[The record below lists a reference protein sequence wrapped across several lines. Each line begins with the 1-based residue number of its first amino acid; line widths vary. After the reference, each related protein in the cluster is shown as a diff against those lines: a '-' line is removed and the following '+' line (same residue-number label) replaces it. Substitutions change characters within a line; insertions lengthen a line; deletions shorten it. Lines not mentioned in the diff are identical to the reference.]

1 MTHVNACTIVSN
13 NYLALAQAFATSYKR
28 LHPGAEV
35 YVCIADRPDP
45 SVHYGRL
52 PFVPVFAAEL
62 PIPVFENFAFRY
74 DILELNT
81 AVKPYL
87 LEHLRTKYGL
97 DRIFYFDPDIL
108 MLDSAAPLERLL
120 DEHPAVLIPHIT
132 RGLDDGMIPPER
144 MILMAG
150 VYNLGFL
157 GLRLDETTAEF
168 LSWWQDRLYRFC
180 VNDIHNGVFVDQ
192 SWMDL
197 APAFLD
203 DVAIVRDP
211 IYNVAY
217 WNLPQRRTAWDGK
230 RLTADGRPVGFFHFS
245 GIDFDNLEP
254 ISKHQNRISLSS
266 RPELRPLFERYR
278 QLVREAGHA
287 QLVGVPYG
295 FRCFTGTDIAIPWMV
310 RRLLQRMDPK
320 GRRWPNPYDIYHQDS
335 FFAWLVEPIHFPG
348 GILTRAV
355 LALWELR
362 DDLVRAFPEVCGRD
376 LGRYTD
382 WLKHHGEGVRA
393 GLHPIFLAPV
403 GVRAMAVRGRRAT
416 FGSHLH
422 PYDTI
427 AVERAG
433 EVLAQLDLSR
443 PGAMTAWLNEPIPG
457 TAERTPVITRV
468 ALLIWKVRPD
478 VQRNFPDPLEGHQA
492 AFADWFCRHA
502 AGEFHLHSDL
512 VTPILRTLPRKTRL
526 ALKLRREAV
535 KAAARP
541 EAPVHHALPDATQD
555 DPASDLADGTE
566 RRTAT
571 ERAGAKGAQGE
582 EGAGRRHHAVNL
594 AGYFGMDTGVGQVA
608 RGSLLALQE
617 AGIGALAVPLDQD
630 LQSRTIDGRVWF
642 DDGAPHPV
650 TILHANADETLRALS
665 MLPIA
670 GTAGGV
676 KIGYWFWEL
685 SHFPLSLTDR
695 FGHLDEVWAPS
706 RFCQQSYEA
715 VATVPIRYVPPCVP
729 APWTPTEITAA
740 DRARLGIEPGRF
752 TFFFA
757 FDVLSV
763 PERKNPFAA
772 IEAVR
777 RLARRTSRPFAL
789 LIKVS
794 RARHDPALLSRLR
807 DAARGLPIELHTT
820 PATREQ
826 MDAWVSSCDAN
837 LSLHRSEGLG
847 LLPIETLYLG
857 KPVVATGYGGV
868 TDFLDETTGF
878 PVGHSLVRLERDH
891 SPYPAGAVWAEPDL
905 DDAAEQMLRVL
916 EDPDEAAA
924 RGAAGKA
931 RVEALY
937 GVEAAAARFAAEIE
951 RIYGQLH
958 SGSPGSVI
966 SVGSDG
972 TANPPARG

>member
-13 NYLALAQAFATSYKR
+13 NYLALAQVFATSYKR
-28 LHPGAEV
+28 LHPGTEV
-35 YVCIADRPDP
+35 YVCIADQPDP

-62 PIPVFENFAFRY
+62 GIPAFENFAFRY

-81 AVKPYL
+81 AVKPFL
-87 LEHLRTKYGL
+87 LEHLRVKYGL

-108 MLDSAAPLERLL
+108 MLDSVAPLERLL
-120 DEHPAVLIPHIT
+120 DKHPAVLIPHIT
-132 RGLDDGMIPPER
+132 RGLDDGLIPPER

-168 LSWWQDRLYRFC
+168 LSWWQDRLYKFC
-180 VNDIHNGVFVDQ
+180 LNDIHNGVFVDQ

-217 WNLPQRRTAWDGK
+217 WNLPQRRTAWNGE

-278 QLVREAGHA
+278 AQVREAGHA

-295 FRCFTGTDIAIPWMV
+295 FRSFPGTDVAVPWIA

-320 GRRWPNPYDIYHQDS
+320 GRRWPNPYDIYNQDS
-335 FFAWLVEPIHFPG
+335 YFAWLVEPISFPG
-348 GILTRAV
+348 GILTRAA

-362 DDLVRAFPEVCGRD
+362 DDLVRAFPDVCGRD
-376 LGRYTD
+376 LARFAD
-382 WLKHHGEGVRA
+382 WLKLHGEGARA
-393 GLHPIFLAPV
+393 GLHSIFVEPV
-403 GVRAMAVRGRRAT
+403 RSRETAVRGRRST
-416 FGSHLH
+416 FGPELH
-422 PYDTI
+422 PYDTV
-427 AVERAG
+427 AVERSA
-433 EVLAQLDLSR
+433 ELLSRLDLTR
-443 PGAMTAWLNEPIPG
+443 PGAMTGWLNEPIPG
-457 TAERTPVITRV
+457 TAEHSPVITRL
-468 ALLIWKVRPD
+468 ALLLWKIRPD
-478 VQRNFPDPLEGHQA
+478 VQRSFPDPLEVHQA

-502 AGEFHLHSDL
+502 AAEFRLHADL
-512 VTPILRTLPRKTRL
+512 VTPILQTLPRKTRM
-526 ALKLRREAV
+526 ALKLRREATSRPEV
-535 KAAARP
+535 PVANPLLAETHPLAGFAEAADGGEFHPAGGVEEAAAEP
-541 EAPVHHALPDATQD
+541 
-555 DPASDLADGTE
+555 GE
-566 RRTAT
+566 RRGLA
-571 ERAGAKGAQGE
+571 A
-582 EGAGRRHHAVNL
+582 HLAVNL

-608 RGSLLALQE
+608 RGSLLAFRE
-617 AGIGALAVPLDQD
+617 AGIVALPVPLDQD
-630 LQSRTIDGRVWF
+630 LQSRTLDGRVCF
-642 DDGAPHPV
+642 DDGVPHPV
-650 TILHANADETLRALS
+650 TILHANADETPRALS

-706 RFCQQSYEA
+706 RFCQRSYET
-715 VATVPIRYVPPCVP
+715 VATVPVRYVPPCVP
-729 APWTPTEITAA
+729 APRASVEPTAA
-740 DRARLGIEPGRF
+740 ERRRHGIEPGRF

-777 RLARRTSRPFAL
+777 RLTKRTTRPFSL
-789 LIKVS
+789 LLKVS
-794 RARHDPALLSRLR
+794 RARQDLALVSQLR
-807 DAARGLPIELHTT
+807 EAARGLPIEIQTA

-826 MDAWVSSCDAN
+826 MDAWVCLCDAN

-857 KPVVATGYGGV
+857 KPVIATGYGGV
-868 TDFLDETTGF
+868 TDFLDSSTGF
-878 PVGHSLVRLERDH
+878 PVGYSLVRLERDY

-905 DDAAEQMLRVL
+905 DDAAGQMLRVL

-931 RVEALY
+931 RVEGLY
-937 GVEAAAARFAAEIE
+937 GIEAAAARFAAEVE
-951 RIYGQLH
+951 RVYGQLH
-958 SGSPGSVI
+958 SGRPGAGDSAPATPA
-966 SVGSDG
+966 G
-972 TANPPARG
+972 TPTRG

>member
-1 MTHVNACTIVSN
+1 MTRVNACTIVSN
-13 NYLALAQAFATSYKR
+13 NYLALAQVFAASYKS

-62 PIPVFENFAFRY
+62 GIPAFENFAFRY

-81 AVKPYL
+81 AVKPFLLDYL
-87 LEHLRTKYGL
+87 RKTYGL

-108 MLDSAAPLERLL
+108 VLDSVAPLERLL

-132 RGLDDGMIPPER
+132 RGLDDGLLPPER

-211 IYNVAY
+211 IYNIAY
-217 WNLPQRRTAWDGK
+217 WNLPHRRTVWDGEQ
-230 RLTADGRPVGFFHFS
+230 LTAEGRPIGFFHFS
-245 GIDFDNLEP
+245 GIDFDNLEA
-254 ISKHQNRISLSS
+254 ISKHQNRVSLTR

-278 QLVREAGHA
+278 RLVREAGHA
-287 QLVGVPYG
+287 QLVGIPYG
-295 FRCFTGTDIAIPWMV
+295 FRSFPGTEVTVPWV
-310 RRLLQRMDPK
+310 ARRLLQRMDPK
-320 GRRWPNPYDIYHQDS
+320 GRRWPNPYDIYSQDS
-335 FFAWLVEPIHFPG
+335 FFAWLVEPIPYPG
-348 GILTRAV
+348 GTLNRAV

-376 LGRYTD
+376 LRRYVH
-382 WLKHHGEGVRA
+382 WLKLHGEGVRA
-393 GLHPIFLAPV
+393 GLHPIFLEPV
-403 GVRAMAVRGRRAT
+403 GARDDPALVQPRHST
-416 FGSHLH
+416 FGPQLH
-422 PYDTI
+422 PYATV
-427 AVERAG
+427 AVERAA
-433 EVLAQLDLSR
+433 ELLARLDLTR

-457 TAERTPVITRV
+457 TAARNPVVTRLV
-468 ALLIWKVRPD
+468 LLLWKVRAD
-478 VQRNFPDPLEGHQA
+478 VQQNFPDPLEGHQA
-492 AFADWFCRHA
+492 QLADWFCRHA
-502 AGEFHLHSDL
+502 ASEFYLHPDL
-512 VTPILRTLPRKTRL
+512 VAPVLRTLPRKTRMAL
-526 ALKLRREAV
+526 AWRREAV
-535 KAAARP
+535 PTVVRPPARIKTASTAAPEEAPGEPSDAPAVAAEGASPKTAAASEP
-541 EAPVHHALPDATQD
+541 L
-555 DPASDLADGTE
+555 G
-566 RRTAT
+566 
-571 ERAGAKGAQGE
+571 
-582 EGAGRRHHAVNL
+582 GRRALTVNL

-608 RGSLLALQE
+608 RGSLLALAR
-617 AGIGALAVPLDQD
+617 AGIDAQPVPLDQD
-630 LQSRTIDGRVWF
+630 LPSRTYDGRVCYEE
-642 DDGAPHPV
+642 GVPHPV
-650 TILHANADETLRALS
+650 TILHANADETPRALS
-665 MLPIA
+665 TLPIA

-685 SHFPLSLTDR
+685 SHFPLALTDR
-695 FGHLDEVWAPS
+695 FGLLDEVWAPS
-706 RFCQQSYEA
+706 RFCQQSYEP

-729 APWTPTEITAA
+729 APGETPATAA
-740 DRARLGIEPGRF
+740 NRARFGIEPGRF

-789 LIKVS
+789 LLKVS
-794 RARHDPALLSRLR
+794 RARHDAALLARLSE
-807 DAARGLPIELHTT
+807 AARGLPVEIHTT
-820 PATREQ
+820 PASREE
-826 MDAWVSSCDAN
+826 MDALVSLCDAN

-878 PVGHSLVRLERDH
+878 PVGHTLVRLERDH
-891 SPYPAGAVWAEPDL
+891 TPYPAGAVWAEPDL
-905 DDAAEQMLRVL
+905 DHAADQMLRVL

-924 RGAAGKA
+924 RGAAGRA

-937 GVEAAAARFAAEIE
+937 GVEAAAARFAQEIE
-951 RIYGQLH
+951 RVYGQLY
-958 SGSPGSVI
+958 
-966 SVGSDG
+966 DG
-972 TANPPARG
+972 PATPPAQG

>member
-13 NYLALAQAFATSYKR
+13 NYLALAQVFATSYKR

-45 SVHYGRL
+45 SVHYGQL

-62 PIPVFENFAFRY
+62 DIPAFENFAFRY

-81 AVKPYL
+81 AVKPFL
-87 LEHLRTKYGL
+87 LNHLRAKYGL

-108 MLDSAAPLERLL
+108 MLDSVEPLERLL

-132 RGLDDGMIPPER
+132 RGLDDGLIPPER

-157 GLRLDETTAEF
+157 GLRLDGTTAEF

-203 DVAIVRDP
+203 DVAIARDP

-217 WNLPQRRTAWDGK
+217 WNLPQRRTAWEGG

-254 ISKHQNRISLSS
+254 ISKHQNRISLTS

-278 QLVREAGHA
+278 SQVREAGHA
-287 QLVGVPYG
+287 HLVGVPYG
-295 FRCFTGTDIAIPWMV
+295 FRSFTGTDVAVPWV
-310 RRLLQRMDPK
+310 ARRLLQRMDPK
-320 GRRWPNPYDIYHQDS
+320 GRRWPNPYDIYNQDS
-335 FFAWLVEPIHFPG
+335 YLAWLVEPISFPG
-348 GILTRAV
+348 GVLTRAA

-362 DDLVRAFPEVCGRD
+362 DDLVRAFPDVCGRD
-376 LGRYTD
+376 LPRFAA

-393 GLHPIFLAPV
+393 GLHPIFLEPV
-403 GVRAMAVRGRRAT
+403 HARDAAVHSRRST
-416 FGSHLH
+416 FGPQLH
-422 PYDTI
+422 PYDTV
-427 AVERAG
+427 AVERAA
-433 EVLAQLDLSR
+433 ELLAQLDLTR

-457 TAERTPVITRV
+457 TAERSPVITRLT
-468 ALLIWKVRPD
+468 LLLWKIRPD
-478 VQRNFPDPLEGHQA
+478 VQRGFPDPLEKHQA

-502 AGEFHLHSDL
+502 AGEFHLHPDL
-512 VTPILRTLPRKTRL
+512 VAPVLRTLPRTTRL
-526 ALKLRREAV
+526 ALKVRREATM
-535 KAAARP
+535 RP
-541 EAPVHHALPDATQD
+541 EAPVKSPLVPEAIGEPS
-555 DPASDLADGTE
+555 PAPADGAE
-566 RRTAT
+566 PGFGEDRRAHSDAGPDRRET
-571 ERAGAKGAQGE
+571 AGARDLG
-582 EGAGRRHHAVNL
+582 VNL

-608 RGSLLALQE
+608 RGSLVALRE
-617 AGIGALAVPLDQD
+617 AGIAALPVPLDQD
-630 LQSRTIDGRVWF
+630 LQSRTFDGRVWF

-650 TILHANADETLRALS
+650 TILHANADETPRALS

-685 SHFPLSLTDR
+685 SHFPLALTDR

-706 RFCQQSYEA
+706 RFCQASYAA
-715 VATVPIRYVPPCVP
+715 VATVPVRYVPPCVP
-729 APWTPTEITAA
+729 APRSPESTAA

-777 RLARRTSRPFAL
+777 RLARRTTKPFSL
-789 LIKVS
+789 VLKVS
-794 RARHDPALLSRLR
+794 RARHDAALLSRLR
-807 DAARGLPIELHTT
+807 DAARGLPVEIHTT

-826 MDAWVSSCDAN
+826 MDAWVTSCDAN

-868 TDFLDETTGF
+868 TDFLDETTG
-878 PVGHSLVRLERDH
+878 
-891 SPYPAGAVWAEPDL
+891 
-905 DDAAEQMLRVL
+905 
-916 EDPDEAAA
+916 
-924 RGAAGKA
+924 
-931 RVEALY
+931 
-937 GVEAAAARFAAEIE
+937 
-951 RIYGQLH
+951 
-958 SGSPGSVI
+958 
-966 SVGSDG
+966 
-972 TANPPARG
+972 

>member
-13 NYLALAQAFATSYKR
+13 NYLALAQVFAASYKR

-45 SVHYGRL
+45 AVHYSRL

-62 PIPVFENFAFRY
+62 GIPTFENFAFRY

-87 LEHLRTKYGL
+87 LTHLREKYGL
-97 DRIFYFDPDIL
+97 DRVFYFDPDIL
-108 MLDSAAPLERLL
+108 VLDSVAPLERLL
-120 DEHPAVLIPHIT
+120 DAHPAVLIPHIT
-132 RGLDDGMIPPER
+132 RGLDDGFLPPER

-157 GLRLDETTAEF
+157 GLRLDETTAGF

-180 VNDIHNGVFVDQ
+180 LNDIHNGVFVDQ

-211 IYNVAY
+211 AYNVAY
-217 WNLPQRRTAWDGK
+217 WNLPQRRTAWDGE
-230 RLTADGRPVGFFHFS
+230 RLTAEGRPIGFFHFS

-254 ISKHQNRISLSS
+254 ISKHQNRISLTS

-278 QLVREAGHA
+278 NQVHEAGHA

-295 FRCFTGTDIAIPWMV
+295 FSSFPGTDVAVPSV
-310 RRLLQRMDPK
+310 ARRLLQRMDPK
-320 GRRWPNPYDIYHQDS
+320 GRRWPNPYDIYQGDS
-335 FFAWLVEPIHFPG
+335 YFSWLVEPISCPG

-362 DDLVRAFPEVCGRD
+362 DDLVRAFPDVCGRD
-376 LGRYTD
+376 LARFAD
-382 WLKHHGEGVRA
+382 WLKHYGEGLRA
-393 GLHPIFLAPV
+393 GLHPIFLEP
-403 GVRAMAVRGRRAT
+403 VRARDGAHRRRST
-416 FGSHLH
+416 FGPQLH
-422 PYDTI
+422 PYDTV
-427 AVERAG
+427 AVERAA
-433 EVLAQLDLSR
+433 ELLSRLDLSR

-457 TAERTPVITRV
+457 TAERSPVITRL
-468 ALLIWKVRPD
+468 ALLLWKVRPD
-478 VQRNFPDPLEGHQA
+478 VQRNFSDPLEGHQA
-492 AFADWFCRHA
+492 ALADWFCRHA
-502 AGEFHLHSDL
+502 AGEFHLHADL
-512 VTPILRTLPRKTRL
+512 VTPVLRTLPRKTRV
-526 ALKLRREAV
+526 ALKMRREA
-535 KAAARP
+535 ATRP
-541 EAPVHHALPDATQD
+541 DAPVADPLFEETMNEPWSASFDSGRDGLGVRAPATARAVGAG
-555 DPASDLADGTE
+555 PIE
-566 RRTAT
+566 RRDL
-571 ERAGAKGAQGE
+571 
-582 EGAGRRHHAVNL
+582 AVNL

-608 RGSLLALQE
+608 RGSLVALRE
-617 AGIGALAVPLDQD
+617 AGIVALPVPLDQD
-630 LQSRTIDGRVWF
+630 LQSRTLDGRVWF
-642 DDGAPHPV
+642 EDGVPYPV
-650 TILHANADETLRALS
+650 TILHANADETPRALS

-706 RFCQQSYEA
+706 RFCQQSYA
-715 VATVPIRYVPPCVP
+715 PVATIPVRYVPPCVP
-729 APWTPTEITAA
+729 APRARPETATA

-789 LIKVS
+789 LLKVS
-794 RARHDPALLSRLR
+794 RARHDAVLLARLR
-807 DAARGLPIELHTT
+807 DAARGLPVEIHTA

-826 MDAWVSSCDAN
+826 MDTWVASSDAS

-905 DDAAEQMLRVL
+905 DDAADQMLRVL
-916 EDPDEAAA
+916 ENPDEAAA
-924 RGAAGKA
+924 RGVAGKA

-951 RIYGQLH
+951 RIYSQLH
-958 SGSPGSVI
+958 VLRASSP
-966 SVGSDG
+966 DE
-972 TANPPARG
+972 PARG

>member
-1 MTHVNACTIVSN
+1 MAHVNACTIVSN
-13 NYLALAQAFATSYKR
+13 NYLALARVFAESYKR

-45 SVHYGRL
+45 SVHYGQM
-52 PFVPVFAAEL
+52 PFVPIFAAEL
-62 PIPVFENFAFRY
+62 DIPAFLNFAFRY

-87 LEHLRTKYGL
+87 LEHLRRKHGL

-108 MLDSAAPLERLL
+108 MLDSVEPLERLL
-120 DEHPAVLIPHIT
+120 DSHPAVLLPHIT
-132 RGLDDGMIPPER
+132 RGLDDGLVPPER

-157 GLRLDETTAEF
+157 GLRLDESTAGF
-168 LSWWQDRLYRFC
+168 LSWWQDRLYQFC
-180 VNDIHNGVFVDQ
+180 LNDIHNGVFVDQ

-217 WNLPQRRTAWDGK
+217 WNLTQRRTTREGD
-230 RLTADGRPVGFFHFS
+230 RLLVDGRPIAFFHFS
-245 GIDFDNLEP
+245 GISFDNLEA
-254 ISKHQNRISLSS
+254 ISKHQNRITLTS

-287 QLVGVPYG
+287 QLVGLPFG
-295 FRCFTGTDIAIPWMV
+295 FRSFVGTDVTVPWV
-310 RRLLQRMDPK
+310 ARRLLQRMDPK
-320 GRRWPNPYDIYHQDS
+320 GRRWTDPYDIHNRDS
-335 FFAWLVEPIHFPG
+335 YFAWLVEPIALSG
-348 GILTRAV
+348 GVLTRAA

-362 DDLVRAFPEVCGRD
+362 DDLVRAFPEVCGKD
-376 LGRYTD
+376 LPRYVD
-382 WLKHHGEGVRA
+382 WLKNHGEGVRA
-393 GLHPIFLAPV
+393 GLHPIFLEPV
-403 GVRAMAVRGRRAT
+403 DPRNAMARRRRST
-416 FGSHLH
+416 FGPQLY
-422 PYDTI
+422 PYDSI

-433 EVLAQLDLSR
+433 DLLAKIDLSR
-443 PGAMTAWLNEPIPG
+443 PGAMADWLNEPIPG
-457 TAERTPVITRV
+457 TAERSPLLTRL
-468 ALLIWKVRPD
+468 ALLLWKVRPD
-478 VQRNFPDPLEGHQA
+478 VQRTFPDPLEAQQA
-492 AFADWFCRHA
+492 QYADWFCRHA
-502 AGEFHLHSDL
+502 SEEFHLHPDL
-512 VTPILRTLPRKTRL
+512 VAPVLRTLPRKTRL
-526 ALKLRREAV
+526 ALKMRREADR
-535 KAAARP
+535 AAARP
-541 EAPVHHALPDATQD
+541 EVPATSLPETDAADGAEGAFPERRSEGAEIAPVRAAAEGHR
-555 DPASDLADGTE
+555 DL
-566 RRTAT
+566 
-571 ERAGAKGAQGE
+571 
-582 EGAGRRHHAVNL
+582 AVNL

-608 RGSLLALQE
+608 RGSLVALRHR
-617 AGIGALAVPLDQD
+617 GISALPVPLDQE
-630 LQSRTIDGRVWF
+630 LQSRTLDGRVHF
-642 DDGAPHPV
+642 EEGAPHPV
-650 TILHANADETLRALS
+650 TILHANADETPRVLS

-670 GTAGGV
+670 GAAGGV

-706 RFCQQSYEA
+706 RFCQASYEA
-715 VATVPIRYVPPCVP
+715 VATVPVRYVPPCVP
-729 APWTPTEITAA
+729 EPRSAPPTTPAE
-740 DRARLGIEPGRF
+740 RVRLGLDPDRF

-777 RLARRTSRPFAL
+777 RLAKRTRKPFAL
-789 LIKVS
+789 LLKVS
-794 RARHDPALLSRLR
+794 RARHDAGLLARLR
-807 DAARGLPIELHTT
+807 EAARGLPIEIQTT

-826 MDAWVSSCDAN
+826 MDAWVAACDAN

-847 LLPIETLYLG
+847 LLPIETLYFG

-878 PVGHSLVRLERDH
+878 PVAYDRIRLERDH
-891 SPYPAGAVWAEPDL
+891 SPYPTGAVWADPDL
-905 DDAAEQMLRVL
+905 DDAAHQMLRVL

-937 GVEAAAARFAAEIE
+937 GVEAAGARFAAEIE

-958 SGSPGSVI
+958 AGG
-966 SVGSDG
+966 
-972 TANPPARG
+972 PPSRG